1 MNTAILEEI
10 DLLLLFNQQTA
21 QQGIK
26 VHSSASD
33 SSKAAAVRLFDKGLI
48 SQSDGG
54 YLTDRGIEAAKHGEN
69 LVSLL
74 TQSTVLS

>member
-10 DLLLLFNQQTA
+10 DLLLLFNQQVG

-26 VHSSASD
+26 VHSNASEE
-33 SSKAAAVRLFDKGLI
+33 SKAAAVRLFDKGLI
-48 SQSDGG
+48 SKDDGG
-54 YLTDRGIEAAKHGEN
+54 YLTDRGIEAAEHSQH

-74 TQSTVLS
+74 NR